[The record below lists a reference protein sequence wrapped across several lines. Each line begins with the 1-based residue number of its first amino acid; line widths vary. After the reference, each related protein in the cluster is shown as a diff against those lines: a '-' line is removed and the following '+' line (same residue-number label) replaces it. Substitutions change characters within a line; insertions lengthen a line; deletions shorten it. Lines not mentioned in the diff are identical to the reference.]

1 MLQTVPASL
10 VILFGST
17 TVITLF
23 LFLNAVR
30 NAGWTSWKIPAL
42 LIGWLA
48 FQAVL
53 TLNGFY
59 YINPSEF
66 PPRFPV
72 LILIPFLAIILLFI
86 TSKGKQ
92 FIDSLPLEKL
102 TLLHIVR
109 IPVELTLFGLFLHHT
124 VPELMTFEGR
134 NPDIFSGLTAP
145 LVFWLFFRKGKIN
158 QTGLLIWNLICLGLL
173 INIVINAIFSA
184 PFAFQ
189 KQAFDQPNIAVLFFP
204 FSWLPSFVVP
214 VVLFCHLVSI
224 RKLIANRQ
232 SIKVV

>member
-1 MLQTVPASL
+1 MLLSIPTYL
-10 VILFGST
+10 VLLFGA
-17 TVITLF
+17 ITLVTLL
-23 LFLNAVR
+23 LFLDAVR
-30 NAGWTSWKIPAL
+30 KAGWTGWKIPAL

-48 FQAVL
+48 FQAAL

-72 LILIPFLAIILLFI
+72 LILFPFLVILLLFT
-86 TSKGKQ
+86 TSKGRK

-102 TLLHIVR
+102 TMLHIVR
-109 IPVELTLFGLFLHHT
+109 IPVELTLFGLFLHHA

-134 NPDIFSGLTAP
+134 NPDILSGLTAP
-145 LVFWLFFRKGKIN
+145 IVYLLFFRKGKIN
-158 QTGLLIWNLICLGLL
+158 QTGLLIWNLACLGLL

-214 VVLFCHLVSI
+214 VVLFCHLASI
-224 RKLIANRQ
+224 RQLITNKS
-232 SIKVV
+232 SIVVS

>member
-1 MLQTVPASL
+1 MLQSVPASL
-10 VILFGST
+10 VLLFGAT
-17 TVITLF
+17 TVVTLL

-30 NAGWTSWKIPAL
+30 NAGWISWKIPAL

-48 FQAVL
+48 FQAAL
-53 TLNGFY
+53 SLNGFY
-59 YINPSEF
+59 YTNPSEF

-72 LILIPFLAIILLFI
+72 LILIPFLVILLLI
-86 TSKGKQ
+86 TTSKGRQ

-102 TLLHIVR
+102 TMLHIVR
-109 IPVELTLFGLFLHHT
+109 IPVELTLFGLFLHHA

-145 LVFWLFFRKGKIN
+145 IVLWLFFRKGKIH
-158 QTGLLIWNLICLGLL
+158 QTGLLIWNLVCLGLL

-204 FSWLPSFVVP
+204 FSLLPSFVVP
-214 VVLFCHLVSI
+214 VVLFCHLASI
-224 RKLIANRQ
+224 RQLITGKSSGAV
-232 SIKVV
+232 S